1 MELYSDMNL
10 NRVIVAGLA
19 LFAIGV
25 TWMVLLARQ
34 AISTL
39 EHDAAIKMSQLR
51 DTPPSGTP
59 DFGLYVSETRVVH
72 QPLPRW
78 LAIIGFTAFLCAA
91 ILKSILRWRADHNAG
106 TS

>member
-1 MELYSDMNL
+1 MNL

-19 LFAIGV
+19 LFSIGV

-39 EHDAAIKMSQLR
+39 EHDAAVKMSQLR
-51 DTPPSGTP
+51 DAPPSGTP

-72 QPLPRW
+72 QPPPQW
-78 LAIIGFTAFLCAA
+78 LAIIGFTAFLGAA
-91 ILKSILRWRADHNAG
+91 TLKIILRWRAGNKAG
-106 TS
+106 ASLRR